1 MSTLLLICDEA
12 LGGVTNQWQLEVASE
27 QLTVRELIRCRIYQE
42 VQDVNLARR
51 NKHLWLMQHAG
62 VITDSLDARSA
73 STTIDWRLHFE
84 RTAEAYE
91 AGKFLILIGNR
102 QTESLDEEIEL
113 TQGTLVTF
121 LKLIP
126 LVGG

>member
-1 MSTLLLICDEA
+1 MSTLLLISDEA
-12 LGGVTNQWQLEVASE
+12 LGGDSHQWHLEVASE
-27 QLTVRELIRCRIYQE
+27 QLTVRELIRCRVYQE

-51 NKHLWLMQHAG
+51 NKHLLFMQHAA
-62 VITDSLDARSA
+62 VTTDSPDARRE

-84 RTAEAYE
+84 RAAEAYE

-102 QTESLDEEIEL
+102 QTESLDEDIEL
-113 TQGTLVTF
+113 TQGTQVTF